1 MSPFEVVLRTAG
13 GVGRSL
19 LDLLYPPRCVAC
31 SCSGTWLCA
40 PCQSRLPY
48 ITDATHH
55 PYRLSS
61 QQEEMTPSHPQ
72 QGVIEEI
79 YSVLLYEG
87 PVRTAIHQFKY
98 RNVRALARPLGAL
111 MASWWEEHPLD
122 ADLLVPVPLHSSR
135 FRQRGYNQAAL
146 LARELQRY
154 TGLSVEEKALVR
166 VRNTSVQMRLDAEDR
181 YHNVLGA
188 FHSSSGAFQDRRVV
202 LVDDVCTT
210 GATLEA
216 CAAALYA
223 GGADTVLAF
232 TLARTP

>member
-1 MSPFEVVLRTAG
+1 MSPFEVILRTAG

-40 PCQSRLPY
+40 SCQSRLPY
-48 ITDATHH
+48 ITDST
-55 PYRLSS
+55 PYQYSHSL
-61 QQEEMTPSHPQ
+61 QQERASFPYPQ

-87 PVRTAIHQFKY
+87 SVKTAIHHFKY
-98 RNVRALARPLGAL
+98 RNIRALARPLGAL
-111 MASWWEEHPLD
+111 MSSWWEEHPLD
-122 ADLLVPVPLHSSR
+122 ADLLVPVPLHSAR

-146 LARELQRY
+146 LARELQRH
-154 TGLSVEEKALVR
+154 TGLAVEEKALVR
-166 VRNTSVQMRLDAEDR
+166 VRNTSEQMRLDAEER
-181 YHNVLGA
+181 RHNVLGA
-188 FHSSSGAFQDRRVV
+188 FYSSPGAFQGRRVV

-216 CAAALYA
+216 CAIALRLE
-223 GGADTVLAF
+223 GADTVLAF